1 VGFSRMQ
8 QRERIERFTSFMSK
22 RGLVTQQIH
31 TQEKGGYPFIVASET
46 ELVMVLFQYNG
57 GVLVTGSEGLLKES
71 ILTWIGREG
80 YRTYDRT
87 TPSDLAKL
95 SPFRYLLKPR
105 EAPAPDLDAVP
116 PPGALQLAA
125 QDNPLV
131 ELTQLLGYAVYLL
144 AASEEPPQPRYAIAS
159 RQKIVAKGN
168 HLAHMLAQLITGQS
182 VSDSEEASTPL
193 PSRNKLY
200 LPETSK
206 EPLAYWR
213 IETKMPDG
221 SLLTQ
226 HKLAELAHLN
236 VKTVRKIE
244 EKQEP
249 DPAHVYLSTAW
260 TILKVLNNLRDLQ
273 KLPLLQQGNVIWKLD
288 GLDET

>member
-1 VGFSRMQ
+1 
-8 QRERIERFTSFMSK
+8 MSE

-31 TQEKGGYPFIVASET
+31 TQEKGGYPFILASET
-46 ELVMVLFQYNG
+46 ELAMVLFQYNG
-57 GVLVTGSEGLLKES
+57 GILVTGSEGLLKES

-80 YRTYDRT
+80 YRNYDRSS
-87 TPSDLAKL
+87 PMDLAKL

-105 EAPAPDLDAVP
+105 EAPAPDPDAVP

-125 QDNPLV
+125 QDNPLI

-144 AASEEPPQPRYAIAS
+144 TASEEPPQPRYAITTQ
-159 RQKIVAKGN
+159 QKIVAKGN
-168 HLAHMLAQLITGQS
+168 HLAQMLAQILTGQS
-182 VSDSEEASTPL
+182 VSDSEGASTPL
-193 PSRNKLY
+193 PTRDKLY

-206 EPLAYWR
+206 ELLAYWR

-249 DPAHVYLSTAW
+249 DPAHVYLSTARN
-260 TILKVLNNLRDLQ
+260 ILDALNDLRDLQ
-273 KLPLLQQGNVIWKLD
+273 KLPLLQHWNVIWKLD